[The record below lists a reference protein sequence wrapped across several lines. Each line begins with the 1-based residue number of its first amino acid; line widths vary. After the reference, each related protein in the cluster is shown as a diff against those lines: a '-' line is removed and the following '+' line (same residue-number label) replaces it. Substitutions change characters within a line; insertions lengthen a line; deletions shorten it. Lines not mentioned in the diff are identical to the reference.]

1 MRDSGCQGNI
11 VEVWNLEGE
20 RINSIHVAGDHSG
33 SMTGV
38 LSFQVVSLLHHFRHF
53 LPHTT
58 TIPLVSSHHQYD
70 ERWLFAGLHSRSSED
85 TLVVLDFANPAP
97 TGETS

>member
-1 MRDSGCQGNI
+1 MCDSGCQGNI

-53 LPHTT
+53 LLPHTPP
-58 TIPLVSSHHQYD
+58 PLPP
-70 ERWLFAGLHSRSSED
+70 RSSED
-85 TLVVLDFANPAP
+85 TLVILDFANPAP
-97 TGETS
+97 SGEAS